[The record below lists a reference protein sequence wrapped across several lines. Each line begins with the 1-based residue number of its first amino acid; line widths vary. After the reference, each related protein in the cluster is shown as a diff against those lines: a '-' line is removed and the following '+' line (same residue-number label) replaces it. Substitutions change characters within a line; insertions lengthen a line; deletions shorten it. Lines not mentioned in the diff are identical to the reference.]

1 MAEFVEAPT
10 ITSERLRLRGHTEND
25 LDCCAAL
32 WADAQVV
39 RFIGGRAFSRDE
51 TWARMLRY
59 AGHWRWKQY
68 GFWIIEEKATG
79 DFVGEIGFADHKRD
93 VVPSIA
99 GKPESGWALTPTMWG
114 RGFASEALRTVLAW
128 GDANLGES
136 ETVCLI
142 DPENLPSLGMAEKQG
157 YGGLVRA
164 KYKGKETLL
173 LTRTRG

>member
-1 MAEFVEAPT
+1 MTEFVEAPT
-10 ITSERLRLRGHTEND
+10 ITSERLRLRSHTESD
-25 LDCCAAL
+25 LDHCAAL

-39 RFIGGRAFSRDE
+39 RFIGGRAFSREE

-59 AGHWRWKQY
+59 AGHWPWKQY

-79 DFVGEIGFADHKRD
+79 AFVGEIGFADHKRD
-93 VVPSIA
+93 VVPSVA
-99 GKPESGWALTPTMWG
+99 GKPEAGWALTPAMWG
-114 RGFASEALRTVLAW
+114 RGYASEALAMVLAW
-128 GDANLGES
+128 GDENLCES

-142 DPENLPSLGMAEKQG
+142 DPENLPSLRMAEKQG